1 MNFKFTKMKKILVP
15 VDFSANSNKSIRFA
29 LQVAAQSN
37 AEVIFYHV
45 VSNIIPTVDATWD
58 FAYYAQFQQDAFDQR
73 QKQLT
78 RFVKK
83 VYNTM
88 LLPSLIYSCVCE
100 FHNDVTAS
108 IIKYAKKHK
117 VHFICAG
124 ARGTGFMAKLFGT
137 VATHLITSSP
147 VPVFVIPK
155 NYRLKPISDICYASD
170 MENPDTEIKK
180 VLELSRSLHATVKVL
195 HFDYAIGLQENHQKL
210 SAIAKKYQ
218 TKTIS
223 FHYKKLNALYPL
235 QDHLERAVASIKPSV
250 LILFTK
256 ENINWLDRMILSS
269 ESAELSFVSK
279 VPLLV
284 FRKNRKSAP

>member
-1 MNFKFTKMKKILVP
+1 MKKILVP

-29 LQVAAQSN
+29 LQLAVQSH

-45 VSNIIPTVDATWD
+45 VSIMAPTVDAAWD
-58 FAYYAQFQQDAFDQR
+58 FTYYAQFQQDTLELR

-78 RFVKK
+78 RLVKTI
-83 VYNTM
+83 YNAIQ
-88 LLPSLIYSCVCE
+88 PQGVRYSCICE
-100 FHNDVTAS
+100 LNNAVSDT
-108 IIKYAKKHK
+108 IIKYAKKQK
-117 VHFICAG
+117 IDFICAG

-137 VATHLITSSP
+137 VATHLITHSP

-155 NYRLKPISDICYASD
+155 NYRLKPISDLCYASD
-170 MENPDTEIKK
+170 MENPDIEIKK
-180 VLELSRSLHATVKVL
+180 VLELSRTLHASAKIL
-195 HFDYAIGLQENHQKL
+195 HFDYAIDLQENHQKL

-235 QDHLERAVASIKPSV
+235 HDHLKRAVASIKPSLLV
-250 LILFTK
+250 LFTRQDR
-256 ENINWLDRMILSS
+256 NWFDRMLLSS
-269 ESAELSFVSK
+269 ESAELSFASK

-284 FRKNRKSAP
+284 FRKNRKQ